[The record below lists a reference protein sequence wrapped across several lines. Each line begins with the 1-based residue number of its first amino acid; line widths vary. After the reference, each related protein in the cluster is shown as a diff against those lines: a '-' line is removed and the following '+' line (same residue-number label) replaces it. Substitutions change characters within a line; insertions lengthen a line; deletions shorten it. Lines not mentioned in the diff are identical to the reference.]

1 MKNRRLVKW
10 DSRVKYSDA
19 RHASENPM
27 RRKQCEAGG
36 RQPET
41 TTGFEYKTRS
51 EQSLF
56 GSLRIAR

>member
-1 MKNRRLVKW
+1 MKNRRLVQR

-19 RHASENPM
+19 RHAPENPM
-27 RRKQCEAGG
+27 RRKLCEAGG

-41 TTGFEYKTRS
+41 TTGFEYEKS
-51 EQSLF
+51 DQSLF